1 MERKY
6 DIEDRCVALGAAIVR
21 FTDGLPSTLASKHL
35 GGQLLRSGTAP
46 ALHYG
51 EVQGSESPKDFVHKM
66 SDALKELRESK
77 NNMRIQSLSGLMD
90 PKKPEHGWLMN
101 ECSELIAIF
110 NASIKTAQRN
120 NSLKK

>member
-6 DIEDRCVALGAAIVR
+6 DIEDRCVAFGAAIVK
-21 FTDGLPSTLASKHL
+21 FTDGLPGTLAGKHL

-51 EVQGSESPKDFVHKM
+51 EVQGAESPKDFIHKM
-66 SDALKELRESK
+66 SIALKELRESK
-77 NNMRIQSLSGLMD
+77 NNMRIQSMSGLMELS
-90 PKKPEHGWLMN
+90 KPEHEWLLK

-110 NASIKTAQRN
+110 NASIKTAQN
-120 NSLKK
+120 NNLGKK

>member
-6 DIEDRCVALGAAIVR
+6 DIEDQCVAFGAAIVR

-46 ALHYG
+46 ASHYG

-66 SDALKELRESK
+66 SIALKELRESK

-90 PKKPEHGWLMN
+90 PKKPEHEWLMK

-110 NASIKTAQRN
+110 NASIKTAQKN